1 MQTDKEKKQRFL
13 ESVGELKK
21 EIDKIQ
27 QKIKTLDESKENSP
41 EINKIMA
48 ASYYLDL
55 VSVYC
60 AMTDLSQTLLGY
72 KNESYLDQAR
82 KSLYKA
88 IILLEGIV
96 SNIIDM
102 PFRENSERLEKLEQL
117 SDADRLKLANKMGYT
132 ISLLEDR
139 YGEKSKWKWSFV
151 ELLGRY
157 ATIVKN
163 MFDFRAY
170 QAKNDPSIEGFD
182 ERYDLLV
189 LIKELLLDAS
199 NKYRE
204 KYELANHN
212 PDDMKKAIDF
222 LRALKRI
229 HILLN
234 EKNEIQSITKRIELW
249 SQKLEADMKAKE
261 MMLKKK
267 AAQKYSRKE

>member
-41 EINKIMA
+41 EINKIKA

-88 IILLEGIV
+88 IILLEGVV

-102 PFRENSERLEKLEQL
+102 PFSENSEKLEKLEQL
-117 SDADRLKLANKMGYT
+117 SDADRLKLANKIGYT

-170 QAKNDPSIEGFD
+170 QAMNDPSIEGFD

-204 KYELANHN
+204 KYELTNHN

-267 AAQKYSRKE
+267 AAQKYSEKK

>member
-88 IILLEGIV
+88 IILLEGVV

-170 QAKNDPSIEGFD
+170 QAKNDPSVEGFD

-267 AAQKYSRKE
+267 AAQKYSKKE

>member
-41 EINKIMA
+41 EINKIKA

-88 IILLEGIV
+88 IILLEGVV

-102 PFRENSERLEKLEQL
+102 PFSENSERLEKLEQL
-117 SDADRLKLANKMGYT
+117 SDADRLKLANKIGYT

-170 QAKNDPSIEGFD
+170 QAMNDPSIEGFD

-204 KYELANHN
+204 KYELTNHN

-222 LRALKRI
+222 IRALKRI

-267 AAQKYSRKE
+267 AAQKYSEKK

>member
-1 MQTDKEKKQRFL
+1 MQTNKEKKQRFL

-41 EINKIMA
+41 EINKIKA

-88 IILLEGIV
+88 IILLEGVV

-102 PFRENSERLEKLEQL
+102 PFSENSEKLEKLEQL
-117 SDADRLKLANKMGYT
+117 SDADRLKLANKIGYT

-170 QAKNDPSIEGFD
+170 QAMNDPSIEGFD

-189 LIKELLLDAS
+189 LIKELLLDA
-199 NKYRE
+199 
-204 KYELANHN
+204 
-212 PDDMKKAIDF
+212 
-222 LRALKRI
+222 
-229 HILLN
+229 
-234 EKNEIQSITKRIELW
+234 
-249 SQKLEADMKAKE
+249 
-261 MMLKKK
+261 
-267 AAQKYSRKE
+267 

>member
-41 EINKIMA
+41 EINKIKA

-88 IILLEGIV
+88 IILLEGVV

-102 PFRENSERLEKLEQL
+102 PFSENSEKLEKLEQL
-117 SDADRLKLANKMGYT
+117 SDADRLKLANKIGYT

-157 ATIVKN
+157 ATVVKN

-170 QAKNDPSIEGFD
+170 QAMNDPSIEGFD

-204 KYELANHN
+204 KYELTNHN

-267 AAQKYSRKE
+267 AAQKYSEKK

>member
-41 EINKIMA
+41 EINKIKA

-88 IILLEGIV
+88 IILLEGVV

-102 PFRENSERLEKLEQL
+102 PFSENSERLEKLEQL
-117 SDADRLKLANKMGYT
+117 SDADRLKLANKIGYT

-170 QAKNDPSIEGFD
+170 QAMNDPSIEGFD

-204 KYELANHN
+204 KYELTNHN

-267 AAQKYSRKE
+267 AAQKYSEKK